1 MLTSFFL
8 NLILCFCDDTAL
20 VNFYTV
26 SPLLFLFY
34 LGLSTFLLPFHYVK
48 SNLLISGFGFRF
60 AELWTLNRTF
70 VVEWGELFKISFGI
84 TCNFIHLYNHMFW
97 MGTPLLA
104 SLTWSIFQNQTR
116 SLLDNYSITQE
127 FIKMKAE
134 CHLFGIESCRR
145 TNFNNITTQK

>member
-1 MLTSFFL
+1 MTLLSWTFTLSVSFAFPVL
-8 NLILCFCDDTAL
+8 FGIIYLSPTFPLCK
-20 VNFYTV
+20 N
-26 SPLLFLFY
+26 
-34 LGLSTFLLPFHYVK
+34 
-48 SNLLISGFGFRF
+48 NLLISGFGFRL

-104 SLTWSIFQNQTR
+104 CLTWSIFQNQTR

-145 TNFNNITTQK
+145 TNFNNITNQK